1 MDTNLINPL
10 KELRLELR
18 YTPEQLSKEANIQ
31 LAAIGQAEE
40 GFYPNPLPSLLLA
53 MGIKPGSAQ
62 EEQITK
68 DYHTYQIRKR
78 QSNGPATN
86 NSRLHLSPTFKNDEH
101 PLLTWRKQSGLATY
115 GFCSAFCIH
124 MPTVNNFEKNII
136 KITKIPPDGIL
147 LPLVQAGFN
156 LVDGLLDEFT
166 EACKLYKATLLNKSR
181 IVNDLPLVNAS

>member
-1 MDTNLINPL
+1 MDDNINPL

-53 MGIKPGSAQ
+53 LGIRPGTNQ
-62 EEQITK
+62 EETVTK
-68 DYHTYQIRKR
+68 AYHLYQIRKR

-86 NSRLHLSPTFKNDEH
+86 QSRLTLAPEFRLDEH

-115 GFCSAFCIH
+115 GFCSAFCVH
-124 MPTVNNFEKNII
+124 MPSVNNFEKNI
-136 KITKIPPDGIL
+136 TKLTEIPPKPII

-156 LVDGLLDEFT
+156 LIDGLLDEFT
-166 EACKLYKATLLNKSR
+166 EASKMYKATLLNEVR
-181 IVNDLPLVNAS
+181 VANDLPLVDVA